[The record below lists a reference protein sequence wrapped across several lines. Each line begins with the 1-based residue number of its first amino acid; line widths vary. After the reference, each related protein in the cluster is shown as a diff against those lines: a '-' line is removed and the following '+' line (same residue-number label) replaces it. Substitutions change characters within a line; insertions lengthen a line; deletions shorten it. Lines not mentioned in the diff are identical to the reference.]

1 MGLTTNGVV
10 ITESIKFVQTNKEK
24 LTIATKKPDNV
35 SKESKE
41 PDYGEDHGQVKEE
54 QVKET
59 NEQETTNQGFL
70 DYVCSSI
77 FRSSTMNEL
86 HGNLIISEPL
96 GFV

>member
-10 ITESIKFVQTNKEK
+10 ITDAIKFVQTNKEK
-24 LTIATKKPDNV
+24 LMSKEDD
-35 SKESKE
+35 KESKE

-54 QVKET
+54 QEKET

-86 HGNLIISEPL
+86 HGNLTISEPL